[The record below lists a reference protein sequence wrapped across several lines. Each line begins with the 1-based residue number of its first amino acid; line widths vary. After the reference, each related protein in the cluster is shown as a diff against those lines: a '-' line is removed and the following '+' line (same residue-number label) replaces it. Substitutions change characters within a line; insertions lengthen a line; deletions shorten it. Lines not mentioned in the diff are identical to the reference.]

1 MRAAIAEPDAER
13 VIAKSTSARGQ
24 VTGRLRSQR
33 AADLDHVD
41 LALTMRSA

>member
-1 MRAAIAEPDAER
+1 MRAAIADPDAER
-13 VIAKSTSARGQ
+13 VIAKSTSARGN
-24 VTGRLRSQR
+24 VTSRLRSQP